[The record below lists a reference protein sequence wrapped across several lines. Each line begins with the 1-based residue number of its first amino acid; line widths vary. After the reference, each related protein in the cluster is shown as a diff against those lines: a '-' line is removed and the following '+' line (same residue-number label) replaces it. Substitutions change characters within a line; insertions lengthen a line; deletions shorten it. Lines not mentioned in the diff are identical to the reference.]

1 MKRTIVLTVTALL
14 LVPSVAA
21 QTQTQIENPEAAEKF
36 NQGKALFEQG
46 QYREALELLLDSAR
60 LEPGNYLACYMLGLT
75 YKALRQPDDAIAQ
88 HRAAVNFNPNFYQA
102 FFALGRVLY
111 EDKNDQEG
119 AIEAYKSSAE
129 ISERIG
135 RPYARAWFN
144 LGKIYF
150 DQQKWPEAMEA
161 YNQVA
166 QIEPTNERAHNY
178 MGRINLEMG
187 QYETALLNFTM
198 ASQRQPTWY
207 EPYFHKAAVLNK
219 LAQWDQAII
228 AADEAL
234 KRMPNN
240 GGSLYEKGMALKGKE
255 QWDAATTV
263 FEQAARDA
271 QWRQMANYQIEVIK
285 NRDSYVDIPPDPAK
299 IPPIA

>member
-1 MKRTIVLTVTALL
+1 MMRTLMLTIAALL
-14 LVPSVAA
+14 VVPSVAA
-21 QTQTQIENPEAAEKF
+21 QTQVAIENKEAAEKF
-36 NQGKALFEQG
+36 NQGKALYEQG

-60 LEPGNYLACYMLGLT
+60 LEPGNYLACYMLGVT

-88 HRAAVNFNPNFYQA
+88 LRAAVNFNPNYYQA
-102 FFALGRVLY
+102 SFVLGRILD
-111 EDKNDQEG
+111 EDKNNQAE

-129 ISERIG
+129 VSERIG

-144 LGKIYF
+144 LGQIYF
-150 DQQKWPEAMEA
+150 NQRKWPEAMEA
-161 YNQVA
+161 YNHVA

-178 MGRINLEMG
+178 MGRANMEMG
-187 QYETALLNFTM
+187 QYETALQNFTM

-207 EPYFHKAAVLNK
+207 EPFFHQAAVLNK
-219 LAQWDQAII
+219 LGQWDSAIV

-234 KRMPNN
+234 KRMPNS
-240 GGSLYEKGMALKGKE
+240 GGSLYEKGIALKGKE
-255 QWDAATTV
+255 QWDVATSV

-285 NRDSYVDIPPDPAK
+285 NRDNYVDIPP
-299 IPPIA
+299 IRSEFR

>member
-1 MKRTIVLTVTALL
+1 MM
-14 LVPSVAA
+14 PSVAA
-21 QTQTQIENPEAAEKF
+21 QTQNVVIENPEAGEKF
-36 NQGKALFEQG
+36 NQGKALYEQG
-46 QYREALELLLDSAR
+46 QYQEALELLLDSAR
-60 LEPGNYLACYMLGLT
+60 LEPGNYLACYMLGVT

-88 HRAAVNFNPNFYQA
+88 LRAAVNFNPNYYQA
-102 FFALGRVLY
+102 SFVLGRILV
-111 EDKNDQEG
+111 EDKNDQTG

-129 ISERIG
+129 VSERIG
-135 RPYARAWFN
+135 QPYARAWFN
-144 LGKIYF
+144 LGQIYF
-150 DQQKWPEAMEA
+150 NQRKWPEAMEA
-161 YNQVA
+161 YNNVA

-178 MGRINLEMG
+178 MGRANLEMG
-187 QYETALLNFTM
+187 QYETALQNFTM

-207 EPYFHKAAVLNK
+207 EPFFHKAVVLNK
-219 LAQWDQAII
+219 LAQWDSAII

-255 QWDAATTV
+255 QWDAASTV

-285 NRDSYVDIPPDPAK
+285 NRDNYVDIPPDPTK